1 MKILVIED
9 EIELANSIGQY
20 LANDGYLCEYAKTLQ
35 EAVFKISMHDYD
47 CILLDLMLPDG
58 NGINALEEVKR
69 TGKTAG
75 VIIISA
81 KDSIEERVNGL
92 KIGADDYLSKPFHLS
107 ELGARIYSLIRRKN
121 FANANLVVDNEV
133 SIDLLAKT
141 VFVNDNPILLTKTEY
156 DLLLFLVSN
165 KNWVSS
171 KSALAEHISGDTAD
185 MFHSHDYVY
194 AHIKNLKKKLSEA
207 GYSDR
212 IKTIYGMGYK
222 WES

>member
-9 EIELANSIGQY
+9 EAELAKSIGQY
-20 LANDGYLCEYAKTLQ
+20 LGNDGYICEFAKSFQ
-35 EAVFKISMHDYD
+35 EAIFKVSTHSYD

-58 NGINALEEVKR
+58 NGMQLLEEIKKA
-69 TGKTAG
+69 GKSDG

-81 KDSIEERVNGL
+81 KDSIEEKVHGL
-92 KIGADDYLSKPFHLS
+92 KIGADDYLPKPFHLS
-107 ELGARIYSLIRRKN
+107 ELGARVYSIIRRKN
-121 FANANLVVDNEV
+121 FANTNLINDNEV
-133 SIDLLAKT
+133 SIDILAKM
-141 VFVNDNPILLTKTEY
+141 VYVNDTPVTLTKTEF

-171 KSALAEHISGDTAD
+171 KGALAEHISGDTAD
-185 MFHSHDYVY
+185 MFNSHDYVY

-207 GYSDR
+207 GYKDR
-212 IKTIYGMGYK
+212 IKTVYGMGYK